1 MLYGCFVVELRL
13 RNDTE
18 WSWAIIGGGG
28 EEGGLML

>member
-18 WSWAIIGGGG
+18 WSWAIIGGGRKG
-28 EEGGLML
+28 A

>member
-18 WSWAIIGGGG
+18 WSWAIIGGG